1 MLRPYGINLPSLI
14 KSDKVDLIKCG
25 SKMLT
30 MVVLLQ
36 NQRRLW

>member
-1 MLRPYGINLPSLI
+1 MI

-30 MVVLLQ
+30 MGIFAKSTSTVVGIITC
-36 NQRRLW
+36 NNA